1 MELQV
6 EELPSFHV
14 KNTIETETEPE
25 NQKKKEMDDD
35 TTSVITSMP
44 VSREMPKSVL
54 KKPSSSQ
61 SSTNIGDNVPV
72 SKPKKN
78 VTYDTILENM
88 GLYVYNGKLHE
99 LSKHIEE
106 EEQQRP
112 QTYTRINK
120 KPKNIPQNGY
130 VYSKY
135 NKHYPENMRTNLQT
149 QQPYQE
155 QIENPSHVPLKSAH
169 ASPAAQEYQ
178 RRLIQKI
185 VQNNI
190 TKRQM
195 KQKQTLVLFN

>member
-61 SSTNIGDNVPV
+61 SSTNIGDNVPI

-99 LSKHIEE
+99 LSKHI
-106 EEQQRP
+106 
-112 QTYTRINK
+112 
-120 KPKNIPQNGY
+120 
-130 VYSKY
+130 
-135 NKHYPENMRTNLQT
+135 
-149 QQPYQE
+149 
-155 QIENPSHVPLKSAH
+155 
-169 ASPAAQEYQ
+169 
-178 RRLIQKI
+178 
-185 VQNNI
+185 
-190 TKRQM
+190 
-195 KQKQTLVLFN
+195 

>member
-1 MELQV
+1 
-6 EELPSFHV
+6 
-14 KNTIETETEPE
+14 
-25 NQKKKEMDDD
+25 
-35 TTSVITSMP
+35 
-44 VSREMPKSVL
+44 
-54 KKPSSSQ
+54 
-61 SSTNIGDNVPV
+61 
-72 SKPKKN
+72 
-78 VTYDTILENM
+78 M

>member
-14 KNTIETETEPE
+14 KNTIETETE

-35 TTSVITSMP
+35 TKSVITSMP

-106 EEQQRP
+106 EEQQRL

>member
-6 EELPSFHV
+6 EELPTFHV
-14 KNTIETETEPE
+14 KNTIETETETK
-25 NQKKKEMDDD
+25 NQKKIMDDD

-44 VSREMPKSVL
+44 VSREIPKSVL

-61 SSTNIGDNVPV
+61 TSTNNGDNVPV

-99 LSKHIEE
+99 LSKHVEE

-120 KPKNIPQNGY
+120 KPQNIPQNGY

-135 NKHYPENMRTNLQT
+135 NKHYPETLGTNLQT

-155 QIENPSHVPLKSAH
+155 QIEHPSHVPLKSAH
-169 ASPAAQEYQ
+169 TSPAAQEYQ

-185 VQNNI
+185 VQNNLI
-190 TKRQM
+190 KRQM
-195 KQKQTLVLFN
+195 KQKRTLVLFN